1 LPLRFRQ
8 AAQAPKT
15 PIGQLEEYLRI
26 CRIECIGW
34 SLTPEG
40 QESGTLIGVRD
51 EMIDTLRDTP
61 TVRRI
66 VHLGVSECIVQE
78 LLARDGLRATVWA
91 SASLETVVH
100 ADGT

>member
-1 LPLRFRQ
+1 
-8 AAQAPKT
+8 
-15 PIGQLEEYLRI
+15 
-26 CRIECIGW
+26 
-34 SLTPEG
+34 
-40 QESGTLIGVRD
+40 
-51 EMIDTLRDTP
+51 MIDTLRDTP